1 MKRNGGYYAGN
12 RYLGSSSNIDIMP
25 IVYLD
30 KEVQLEQTGNKV
42 NSCTEWKI
50 DI

>member
-12 RYLGSSSNIDIMP
+12 RNLSSSSDIMP
-25 IVYLD
+25 IVYLN